1 MEILGTSPVQSQI
14 PLFVERLNFLTIK
27 LHLIHLKTSL
37 SICYWL
43 LYWIPPNCYK
53 NEDLCHNSE
62 KDIET
67 RELWDQNK
75 SPLFVCLQQNLDLF
89 DDLCISCKHIAISLS
104 TLCHRR
110 REKSFAFGSSSQ
122 RFLLSSNWWSPPKM
136 PSRSCKIHAATL
148 MQFALSVLFNQILLY
163 SSLDMIL
170 ISMFQV
176 PSLLLT
182 LPKQGRHT
190 SME

>member
-27 LHLIHLKTSL
+27 LHLINLMTSL

-110 REKSFAFGSSSQ
+110 REKSFAFGALPSAFYSHQIDDLPPKCPQEVAKFMPQLSCNLPYQSSSI
-122 RFLLSSNWWSPPKM
+122 RFCYIQAWIW
-136 PSRSCKIHAATL
+136 
-148 MQFALSVLFNQILLY
+148 Y
-163 SSLDMIL
+163 
-170 ISMFQV
+170 
-176 PSLLLT
+176 
-182 LPKQGRHT
+182 
-190 SME
+190 